1 MGEAVT
7 PDEGGTVDAS
17 APAVS
22 DMDLLR
28 RLADANGVATGTW
41 DWYGTWREASGPS
54 LLRVLGALGLP
65 VGPDSTVAEV
75 GAAMA
80 LTEEAPWRTPVPP
93 CTVVRRGSTR
103 ELPVHVPDG
112 SWVTVSYVL
121 EDGGRGDL
129 RQLDRWVPPRS
140 VDGHMVGRATFE
152 VPGDL
157 PLGWHRVVVT
167 IEGGAVHS
175 GALVVVPD
183 RLAPPALADGHRH
196 WGVSAQAYSVRSSRS
211 WGIGD
216 AEDLADLAAVCAER
230 GADFLLIN
238 PVHAS
243 SPVAPMEPSPYL
255 PVTRRW
261 VNPIYVRPEAIA
273 EYAGLPEKLRGKV
286 EELRLAAVGMDEGGS
301 LIDRDRVWEA
311 KRKALEVIHAA
322 PRSYHRESALR
333 AFTRRGGEDL
343 ASFALWCALVERN
356 EALTLPEELACAGTP
371 GVDAARLDLA
381 DRIDFWT
388 WCQWVA
394 HEQLGH
400 AQSVATRL
408 GMGIGVM
415 ADLAVGV
422 HPHGSETWSEPGMFA
437 RGMTVGA
444 PPDMYSQQGQDW
456 SQPPWSPRALERSAY
471 RPLRDMLRA
480 VLAHAGAV
488 RIDHILGLFRL
499 WWIPAG
505 AEASEGVY
513 VHFDHEAMVGVL
525 LLEAQRAGAVVIG
538 EDLGT
543 VEPWVRDYLSSRGIL
558 GTSVL
563 WFEKEPSGW
572 PLKAEQYRRE
582 VLATVN
588 THDLPPTAGYLEGIQ
603 TTLRARLGLLVEDV
617 EKVRA
622 EDRLELEQ
630 MVARLREYGLLT
642 TPDPSAREVVEALHR
657 YIARTPSCLVAASLV
672 DAVGDRRPQNL
683 PGTNREYPNWCVP
696 LCDAEGSE
704 VHVEDLPADDRFDAL
719 LDIMDRG
726 VR

>member
-1 MGEAVT
+1 MT